1 MLSVCVS
8 LYMKVI
14 FNMNLF
20 FCTQR
25 SLYSLALRLIYTR
38 TLRHALSSC
47 PTVKDFTCHPIAIK
61 SRRNKISTN
70 SLCVALCL
78 LLVKIHI
85 RVNKEYAHA
94 IEPCRPPRYERDRAW
109 KVLLMCKILQKP
121 TQTYFCV
128 FFFSYKDVAELYME
142 HCRSLRTGED
152 KDQQKCDCD
161 ACVSWVR
168 MQTNVFASLYRKH
181 FHKNNDYSAM
191 VFLLRGF
198 SVRKA
203 IFFASRMNITSLR
216 DCPEKFTFSLNV
228 YDGKLMYI
236 YIFISRIGW
245 DAVWQKAGWYW
256 AIYIV
261 KSAICGFSG
270 FGRSI

>member
-1 MLSVCVS
+1 
-8 LYMKVI
+8 
-14 FNMNLF
+14 
-20 FCTQR
+20 
-25 SLYSLALRLIYTR
+25 
-38 TLRHALSSC
+38 
-47 PTVKDFTCHPIAIK
+47 
-61 SRRNKISTN
+61 
-70 SLCVALCL
+70 
-78 LLVKIHI
+78 
-85 RVNKEYAHA
+85 
-94 IEPCRPPRYERDRAW
+94 
-109 KVLLMCKILQKP
+109 
-121 TQTYFCV
+121 
-128 FFFSYKDVAELYME
+128 ME

-236 YIFISRIGW
+236 YFHIKEGEMRFDKKQVGIG
-245 DAVWQKAGWYW
+245 Q
-256 AIYIV
+256 YIV